1 MIAEKV
7 GANGR
12 LVGVDPD
19 GARIALARKTFGH
32 LENQSFVE
40 GSSDTLANDFGKAS
54 FNAVFSNYVLHWVKN
69 KKHAFKNIYE
79 ILKPG
84 GRVAILYNTE
94 LPLLFHKAFKEM
106 NPEGNYRK
114 VTGMYFFESKEQIES
129 YCRDAGLVINESI
142 EIKQRAVHESLS
154 DYLVDV
160 SSATHGVFDLDLIE
174 EQNLEKFDRWIDN
187 KGRVIHEFPIG
198 IILARKAFLPQ

>member
-7 GANGR
+7 GVSGR

-19 GARIALARKTFGH
+19 GARITLARKTFGH
-32 LENQSFVE
+32 LENLNFVE

-54 FNAVFSNYVLHWVKN
+54 FDAVFCNYVLHWVKD

-94 LPLLFHKAFKEM
+94 IPLLFHKIFTEM
-106 NPEGNYRK
+106 NPEENYRK
-114 VTGMYFFESKEQIES
+114 VKGKYFF
-129 YCRDAGLVINESI
+129 
-142 EIKQRAVHESLS
+142 
-154 DYLVDV
+154 
-160 SSATHGVFDLDLIE
+160 
-174 EQNLEKFDRWIDN
+174 
-187 KGRVIHEFPIG
+187 
-198 IILARKAFLPQ
+198 